1 MHVHVYYTSKGAI
14 ILVYELETSYFR
26 KLQSFKNSW
35 FVGIVW
41 LRFIYTF
48 AEYDVYMYASFYCVI
63 MAIIYYLYF

>member
-1 MHVHVYYTSKGAI
+1 MYMCTTLQRGAI